1 MKILHVTPYS
11 PVPPTFGAALR
22 MYHILRGLAQLHEV
36 TFVTFG
42 TKKDLEGLRSAF
54 GDSLDSIHVVP
65 PNFLARRHPWLR
77 LLAAFRRSESFYTQ
91 YTNGTEMQ
99 AVLDR
104 LYENSHYD
112 FTIVEF
118 PHMGKF
124 KFGADT
130 ISILDEHNV
139 EYSNFERMY
148 KNIHSPARKLLYFRE
163 HKKTYQEELKACKSV
178 DAIFTT
184 SINDSQILDREVP
197 RKPKYVIPNGVD
209 TGYFVPSKAEPE
221 PYSMVFTGTMDYVPN
236 QDGVLYFLD
245 EIFPLIKQVLPQS
258 KVYIVG
264 KNPPK
269 AITRRANVDTIVT
282 GFVED
287 VRPYTWKASVYVVP
301 LRMGSGTRL
310 KILEGLAMKKPIV
323 STSIGCEGIEV
334 RNGTDLVVADSP
346 AKFAAEVVDLFLNR
360 VRAISLGEN
369 GYELV
374 KSRYDWSAV
383 VSKMDDALTSLYKK
397 KYGNDRDIG
406 SIQMKESHSIPEHHA
421 QAQYEEQH
429 TVKVLMYHRVVNDE
443 THIDQ
448 YSWNVTV
455 SQLRRHLELLG
466 KWGYTCINFEDYAL
480 FQRGKLN
487 LPKKPVIMT
496 FDDGYDEMHRNAL
509 PIMKEFGARATAFI
523 LGDRSIKSNTW
534 DVESGFEGATLMD
547 DDQILEMKD
556 AGFEIGSH
564 SMTHPDLTRLSERR
578 ARKEIFQSKEILEDL
593 LDSPV
598 ISFAY
603 PFGSANSLMERLVK
617 EAGYDYGCGVYSGP
631 PRFAHDKYDIRRI
644 PITRKTNA
652 VDFALKILTPYEY
665 YEWIRW
671 ETGRMIRG
679 SKVTVGVQSGASDDG
694 EEGTI

>member
-1 MKILHVTPYS
+1 
-11 PVPPTFGAALR
+11 
-22 MYHILRGLAQLHEV
+22 
-36 TFVTFG
+36 
-42 TKKDLEGLRSAF
+42 
-54 GDSLDSIHVVP
+54 
-65 PNFLARRHPWLR
+65 
-77 LLAAFRRSESFYTQ
+77 
-91 YTNGTEMQ
+91 
-99 AVLDR
+99 
-104 LYENSHYD
+104 
-112 FTIVEF
+112 
-118 PHMGKF
+118 
-124 KFGADT
+124 
-130 ISILDEHNV
+130 
-139 EYSNFERMY
+139 
-148 KNIHSPARKLLYFRE
+148 
-163 HKKTYQEELKACKSV
+163 
-178 DAIFTT
+178 
-184 SINDSQILDREVP
+184 
-197 RKPKYVIPNGVD
+197 
-209 TGYFVPSKAEPE
+209 
-221 PYSMVFTGTMDYVPN
+221 MDYVPN

-603 PFGSANSLMERLVK
+603 PFGSANSVMERLVK